1 MFTSRAEYR
10 ILLRQDNADFRLTP
24 LGHKIGL
31 ITNDRLEKLEQK
43 YSKLNELIQFL
54 NNAQIGP
61 NEVNEYLKEKETPL
75 LTQKVKISSLLLRP
89 QVELKKLI
97 EYSET
102 TNNFIQEQSL
112 EEEILENVEI
122 AIKYESYI
130 KKEEELANKMKMLDH
145 IKIPKQ
151 INYREISSLSLE
163 ARDKLTKV
171 QPQNLGQASRI
182 SGVNPSDIAILMVMI
197 NK

>member
-1 MFTSRAEYR
+1 M
-10 ILLRQDNADFRLTP
+10 
-24 LGHKIGL
+24 GL
-31 ITNDRLEKLEQK
+31 IENRRLEKLEQK
-43 YSKLNELIQFL
+43 YSRQNELIEFL
-54 NNAQIGP
+54 NNTPIGP
-61 NEVNEYLKEKETPL
+61 VEVNDYLSERETPL
-75 LTQKVKISSLLLRP
+75 LTQKVKIASLLLRP
-89 QVELKKLI
+89 QVELKNLVA
-97 EYSET
+97 YSENT
-102 TNNFIQEQSL
+102 KSFIKEQSL

-130 KKEEELANKMKMLDH
+130 KKEEELANKMQLLDH

-151 INYREISSLSLE
+151 IKYKEISSLSLE

-182 SGVNPSDIAILMVMI
+182 SGVNPSDIAILMVLI